1 MAEGRGSRADSERD
15 VRSLYRA
22 LLTAWNERDAG
33 GLADH
38 FSSDGHLVG
47 FDGSQIDGRSEIE
60 DAMARI
66 FMDHQTA
73 SYVAKVRGVDFLSPD
88 VALLRAVVGMVP
100 SGQTD
105 LNPAVNAVQVLVA
118 VRKPDHWRVALF
130 QNTPAAFHGSPE
142 LSEHLTEEL
151 RRELRDSTG

>member
-1 MAEGRGSRADSERD
+1 MSGRESRTEAERD

-22 LLTAWNERDAG
+22 LLSAWNERDAG

-38 FSSDGHLVG
+38 FAADGHLVG
-47 FDGSQIDGRSEIE
+47 FDGSQVDGRAEIE
-60 DAMARI
+60 DTLARI

-73 SYVAKVRGVDFLSPD
+73 SYVAKIRGVDFLSPE

-100 SGQTD
+100 SGQSD
-105 LNPAVNAVQVLVA
+105 LNPAVNAVQSLVA
-118 VRKPDHWRVALF
+118 IRKPDHWRVALF
-130 QNTPAAFHGSPE
+130 QNTPAAYHGSPE

-151 RRELRDSTG
+151 RRELRDPTG